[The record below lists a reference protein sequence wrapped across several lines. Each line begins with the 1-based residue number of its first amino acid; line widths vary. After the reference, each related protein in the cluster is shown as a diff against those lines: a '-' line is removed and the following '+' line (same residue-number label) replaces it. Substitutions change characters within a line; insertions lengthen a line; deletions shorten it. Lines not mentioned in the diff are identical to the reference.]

1 MMSFKTVLAMVG
13 NTDSTAD
20 LSRAIEIATELE
32 AHLSV
37 VVVGL
42 AVPATMGDFPT
53 GTVWLDQRDEDLRL
67 LDGIRK
73 QAEGACKTNGLSF
86 DVDVIYAEGVFVSE
100 EIHRRALYVD
110 VLVIGDGAR
119 ADSVLTR
126 RIVDGGVFE
135 ARRPLLLMPKG
146 RKTTLKPKRIVLA
159 WNSRTE
165 AAQAAREA
173 LEMMTWAEEVHVVLV
188 DPDSSYW
195 VSGGEPGADI
205 AAYLAR
211 HGINVTV
218 EQLVSSGRSVE
229 DVLERHALEINAD
242 LIVMGAYGH
251 SRLRER
257 VFGGV
262 TASMLE
268 ESKFPVLIAR

>member
-1 MMSFKTVLAMVG
+1 MSFKTVLAMIG
-13 NTDSTAD
+13 NTDPTAD
-20 LSRAIEIATELE
+20 LAPAIEIAIELE

-37 VVVGL
+37 VVIGL
-42 AVPATMGDFPT
+42 AVPATMGDFPA

-67 LDGIRK
+67 LDGVQK
-73 QAEGACKTNGLSF
+73 KAADACKTNGLSF
-86 DVDVIYAEGVFVSE
+86 NVDVIYAESVFVSE
-100 EIHRRALYVD
+100 EIHRRALYAD
-110 VLVIGDGAR
+110 LLVIGEGVR
-119 ADSVLTR
+119 SDSALTR

-135 ARRPLLLMPKG
+135 ARRPLLLMPKD
-146 RKTTLKPKRIVLA
+146 RKTTLKPRRILLA
-159 WNSRTE
+159 WNSRSE

-195 VSGGEPGADI
+195 VSGGEPGADV

-211 HGINVTV
+211 HGVKVVV
-218 EQLVSSGRSVE
+218 EQLTSSGRSVD

>member
-1 MMSFKTVLAMVG
+1 MSFKTVLAMIG
-13 NTDSTAD
+13 NTDPTAD
-20 LSRAIEIATELE
+20 LARAMETAIELE

-37 VVVGL
+37 VVIGL
-42 AVPATMGDFPT
+42 AVPATMGDFPA

-73 QAEGACKTNGLSF
+73 QAAAACTTNGLSF
-86 DVDVIYAEGVFVSE
+86 DIDVIYSEGVFVGE
-100 EIHRRALYVD
+100 EIHRRALYAD
-110 VLVIGDGAR
+110 VLVIGDGVR
-119 ADSVLTR
+119 GDSVLTR
-126 RIVDGGVFE
+126 KIVDGGVFE
-135 ARRPLLLMPKG
+135 AGRPLLLAPKNL
-146 RKTTLKPKRIVLA
+146 RTTLKPRRVLLA

-165 AAQAAREA
+165 AARAAREA

-195 VSGGEPGADI
+195 VSGGEPGADV

-211 HGINVTV
+211 HGINVVV
-218 EQLVSSGRSVE
+218 EQLASGGRPVE

-262 TASMLE
+262 TASILE
-268 ESKFPVLIAR
+268 KSKLPVLIAR

>member
-1 MMSFKTVLAMVG
+1 MSFKTVLAMIG
-13 NTDSTAD
+13 NTDPTAD
-20 LSRAIEIATELE
+20 LAPAIEIAIELE

-37 VVVGL
+37 VVIGL
-42 AVPATMGDFPT
+42 AIPATMGDFPA
-53 GTVWLDQRDEDLRL
+53 GSVWLDQRDEDLRL
-67 LDGIRK
+67 LDGIQK
-73 QAEGACKTNGLSF
+73 QAAAACKTNGLSF
-86 DVDVIYAEGVFVSE
+86 NVDVVYSEGIFVSE
-100 EIHRRALYVD
+100 EIHRRALYAD
-110 VLVIGDGAR
+110 VLVIGEGVR
-119 ADSVLTR
+119 SDSVLTR

-135 ARRPLLLMPKG
+135 ARRPLLLMPKD
-146 RKTTLKPKRIVLA
+146 RKTTLKPRRILLA

-195 VSGGEPGADI
+195 VSGGEPGADV

-211 HGINVTV
+211 HGVKVVV
-218 EQLVSSGRSVE
+218 EQLTSSGRSVD

>member
-1 MMSFKTVLAMVG
+1 MSFKTVLAMIA
-13 NTDSTAD
+13 NTDPTAD
-20 LSRAIEIATELE
+20 LARAIEIAIELE

-37 VVVGL
+37 VVIGL
-42 AVPATMGDFPT
+42 AVPATIGDFPA

-73 QAEGACKTNGLSF
+73 QAESACKTNGLSF
-86 DVDVIYAEGVFVSE
+86 DADVLYADSGFVSE
-100 EIHRRALYVD
+100 EIHRRALYAD
-110 VLVIGDGAR
+110 VLVIGDGVR
-119 ADSVLTR
+119 SDSALTR

-135 ARRPLLLMPKG
+135 ARRPLLLVPKG
-146 RKTTLKPKRIVLA
+146 RKTTLKPRRILLA
-159 WNSRTE
+159 WNSRAE

-188 DPDSSYW
+188 DPDNSYW
-195 VSGGEPGADI
+195 VSGGEPGADV
-205 AAYLAR
+205 ATYLAR
-211 HGINVTV
+211 HGIKVRV
-218 EQLVSSGRSVE
+218 EQLVSGGRLVE
-229 DVLERHALEINAD
+229 DVLERHALEIDAD

-262 TASMLE
+262 TASILKE
-268 ESKFPVLIAR
+268 IKFPVLIAR

>member
-1 MMSFKTVLAMVG
+1 MSFKTVLAMIA
-13 NTDSTAD
+13 NTDPTAD
-20 LSRAIEIATELE
+20 LARAIEIAIELE

-37 VVVGL
+37 VVIGL
-42 AVPATMGDFPT
+42 AVPATMGDFPA

-73 QAEGACKTNGLSF
+73 QAESACKTNGLSF
-86 DVDVIYAEGVFVSE
+86 DADVLYADSGFVSE
-100 EIHRRALYVD
+100 EIHRRALYAD
-110 VLVIGDGAR
+110 VLVIGDGVR
-119 ADSVLTR
+119 SDSALTR

-135 ARRPLLLMPKG
+135 ARRPLLLVPKG
-146 RKTTLKPKRIVLA
+146 RKTTLKPRRILLA
-159 WNSRTE
+159 WNSRAE

-188 DPDSSYW
+188 DPDNSYW
-195 VSGGEPGADI
+195 VSGGEPGADV
-205 AAYLAR
+205 ATYLAR
-211 HGINVTV
+211 HGIKVRV
-218 EQLVSSGRSVE
+218 EQLVSGGRLVE
-229 DVLERHALEINAD
+229 DVLERHALEIDAD

-262 TASMLE
+262 TASILE

>member
-1 MMSFKTVLAMVG
+1 MSFKTVLAMIG
-13 NTDSTAD
+13 NTEPTAD
-20 LSRAIEIATELE
+20 LARAMEIATELE

-37 VVVGL
+37 AVIGL
-42 AVPATMGDFPT
+42 AVPANMGDYPA

-67 LDGIRK
+67 LDGIEK
-73 QAEGACKTNGLSF
+73 QAASACEANGLSF
-86 DVDVIYAEGVFVSE
+86 DVDIIYAEGVFVSE
-100 EIHRRALYVD
+100 EIHRRALYAD
-110 VLVIGDGAR
+110 VVVIGDGVR
-119 ADSVLTR
+119 SDPVLTR

-135 ARRPLLLMPKG
+135 ARRPLLLMPKD
-146 RKTTLKPKRIVLA
+146 RKTTLKPQRMLLA
-159 WNSRTE
+159 WNSRAE

-173 LEMMTWAEEVHVVLV
+173 LDMMIWAEEVHVVLV

-211 HGINVTV
+211 HGVNVV
-218 EQLVSSGRSVE
+218 IEQLASGGRPVE
-229 DVLERHALEINAD
+229 EVLERHALEIDAD

-257 VFGGV
+257 IFGGV
-262 TASMLE
+262 TASMLR
-268 ESKFPVLIAR
+268 ESRFPVLIAR